1 MALPGALDKVVGS
14 TIRVDALVEQQTDN
28 PKPKNIK

>member
-1 MALPGALDKVVGS
+1 MALPGALDQVVGS
-14 TIRVDALVEQQTDN
+14 TIRVDALVELQSGN